1 LLFIRKENYGSEISS
16 TFVELQNS
24 KFGSM
29 LDQTL
34 KADEKLSQNVKEIK
48 AKKLEEERQLRI
60 EKQNQ
65 VKTISSDIQVRF
77 EASYDIVKHDL

>member
-1 LLFIRKENYGSEISS
+1 
-16 TFVELQNS
+16 
-24 KFGSM
+24 M

-65 VKTISSDIQVRF
+65 VNTISSDIV
-77 EASYDIVKHDL
+77 